1 MWAACFVLGVSNM
14 CSKQCWRRNSNANA
28 IRTLDSQPCGYLQFC
43 SVCTKQQTEQP
54 KSLNLEGHCPL
65 GSWYRV
71 PKVRGCEPQEPEEES
86 HFPPSPTT
94 SGCCLLTA
102 CLDKPHGA
110 PSSLLAKETC
120 WRQCFGSRNLCPDT
134 KHTRYPTSSAP
145 MGQLTQT
152 SSIMEESKKD

>member
-1 MWAACFVLGVSNM
+1 MLEE
-14 CSKQCWRRNSNANA
+14 
-28 IRTLDSQPCGYLQFC
+28 
-43 SVCTKQQTEQP
+43 KQQCKCNQDAGFSAMRVSTVLLCLHQAADRTAQITESRGGTAHWGS
-54 KSLNLEGHCPL
+54 SLQW
-65 GSWYRV
+65 SWYRV
-71 PKVRGCEPQEPEEES
+71 PKVRGCEPQELEEES